1 MRSCTH
7 PQNGGTI
14 TNLPDGIME
23 IGMGQHGEGGG
34 GQKPLVSAD
43 DTAAEMVDL
52 LCQQLQPKAGDKML
66 LIINGVGA
74 TTHMELNIILRKAYK
89 ELEARGLQVV
99 ASRIQEILTVQE
111 QAGFQMIMAILDE
124 DHIDYLNNKRADA
137 PYWTTLGK
145 LIIYMKQL
153 TIEAFKA
160 MLDNALKQIKAR
172 EEEFSKL
179 DAVIG
184 DGDHGTAIVAA
195 MTAVNKS
202 AQSGTEFKQMLGDM
216 GMDVMMEVSGSTSTL
231 LGAFFL
237 GMSDH
242 AEGTE
247 LDAAGVKAMFAG
259 GLANVQQQTQ
269 AKRGDK
275 TMMDALIPA
284 VEAMQACT
292 SDDIKEVLNAGAK
305 AALDGAEATVP
316 MKANFGRARNYG
328 ERSIG
333 FADSGATSWSCM
345 FASFAEAL

>member
-1 MRSCTH
+1 
-7 PQNGGTI
+7 
-14 TNLPDGIME
+14 
-23 IGMGQHGEGGG
+23 
-34 GQKPLVSAD
+34 
-43 DTAAEMVDL
+43 
-52 LCQQLQPKAGDKML
+52 
-66 LIINGVGA
+66 
-74 TTHMELNIILRKAYK
+74 
-89 ELEARGLQVV
+89 
-99 ASRIQEILTVQE
+99 
-111 QAGFQMIMAILDE
+111 
-124 DHIDYLNNKRADA
+124 
-137 PYWTTLGK
+137 
-145 LIIYMKQL
+145 MKQL

-247 LDAAGVKAMFAG
+247 LDAAGVKVMFAG

-292 SDDIKEVLNAGAK
+292 SDDIKA
-305 AALDGAEATVP
+305 
-316 MKANFGRARNYG
+316 
-328 ERSIG
+328 
-333 FADSGATSWSCM
+333 
-345 FASFAEAL
+345 

>member
-1 MRSCTH
+1 
-7 PQNGGTI
+7 
-14 TNLPDGIME
+14 
-23 IGMGQHGEGGG
+23 
-34 GQKPLVSAD
+34 
-43 DTAAEMVDL
+43 
-52 LCQQLQPKAGDKML
+52 
-66 LIINGVGA
+66 
-74 TTHMELNIILRKAYK
+74 
-89 ELEARGLQVV
+89 
-99 ASRIQEILTVQE
+99 
-111 QAGFQMIMAILDE
+111 
-124 DHIDYLNNKRADA
+124 
-137 PYWTTLGK
+137 
-145 LIIYMKQL
+145 
-153 TIEAFKA
+153 

-247 LDAAGVKAMFAG
+247 LDAADVKAMFAG

-284 VEAMQACT
+284 VEAALATDGDCAA
-292 SDDIKEVLNAGAK
+292 ILAAAAGA
-305 AALDGAEATVP
+305 AEEGAEATKEFVS
-316 MKANFGRARNYG
+316 KFGRAKSYKEETLG
-328 ERSIG
+328 TVDAGAKSTSILFRG
-333 FADSGATSWSCM
+333 LADG
-345 FASFAEAL
+345 LK